1 MPRGFGWQ
9 SASQKHYDG
18 GPALIE
24 TADDLRNLINGGF
37 LKGSGSRVTFL
48 GVVTE
53 RGSDRRKVIANS
65 SRRTNSCRR
74 LPFGVGILHGM
85 VDGRLA
91 HLVFNPA
98 ADKGRA
104 VARRRGIHE
113 YLEARGAE
121 VVWHVTEGPGDARRI
136 VSGLPDRAL
145 VLAVGGDGT
154 VHEVAAA
161 CVRTGRVMGV
171 LPVGSGNDYVK
182 ALGIGT
188 DLGRD
193 LEIVVGGK
201 IRSVDAGEVNGIR
214 FNNGLGIGFDAEVA
228 AGVVRAPKYLGGFG
242 RYLWSVGR
250 LLWSFECYGARIKLA
265 SGEEISAETALV
277 AVALGTTY
285 GARFRVAPEASLEDG
300 AFDVVW
306 SEEVSRAEVL
316 RLVPAVLRGTHLT
329 HPKVHST
336 RASEVEVHL
345 EKPTL
350 AQVDGEVLSPTRN
363 FRARVLP
370 NALRVLAPRTQPE
383 PFP

>member
-1 MPRGFGWQ
+1 MSVQ
-9 SASQKHYDG
+9 AVQ
-18 GPALIE
+18 
-24 TADDLRNLINGGF
+24 
-37 LKGSGSRVTFL
+37 
-48 GVVTE
+48 
-53 RGSDRRKVIANS
+53 VIAELEVYRS
-65 SRRTNSCRR
+65 TGWKLLCK
-74 LPFGVGILHGM
+74 VGILCDM
-85 VDGRLA
+85 ANERRVA
-91 HLVFNPA
+91 HLVLNPA
-98 ADKGRA
+98 ADRGRA
-104 VARRRGIHE
+104 ATRWGSIHTYLGERGI
-113 YLEARGAE
+113 RAE
-121 VVWHVTEGPGDARRI
+121 WHVTQGAGHAGHI
-136 VSGLPDRAL
+136 VSELPDGAL
-145 VLAVGGDGT
+145 VVAVGGDGT

-161 CVRTGRVMGV
+161 CVGTRRVIGV
-171 LPVGSGNDYVK
+171 LPVGSGNDYIK
-182 ALGIGT
+182 ALGIGIS
-188 DLGRD
+188 
-193 LEIVVGGK
+193 LERALEVVVGGVE
-201 IRSVDAGEVNGIR
+201 RSVDTGEVNGIR

-350 AQVDGEVLSPTRN
+350 AQIDGEVLSPTRN